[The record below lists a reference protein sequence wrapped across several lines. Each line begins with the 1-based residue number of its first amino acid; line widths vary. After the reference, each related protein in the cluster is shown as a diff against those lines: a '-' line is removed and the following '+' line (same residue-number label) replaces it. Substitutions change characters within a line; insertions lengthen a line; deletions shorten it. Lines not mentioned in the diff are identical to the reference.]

1 MLINIDGRSKMVSV
15 KVENL
20 TKSFGEF
27 NAVDGVSFSIG
38 TGEVFG
44 LLGPNGAG
52 KTTTISMLA
61 TLLPPTSGKAEIN
74 GKSISSEQDGVRK
87 SIGIVFQDQSLDDEL
102 TAYENMDLHGRLYR
116 MEGKLRRQRAL
127 ELLELVELDGRKDDL
142 VKTFSGGMR
151 RRLEI
156 ARGLMHRPKVLFL
169 DEPTLGL
176 DPQTRNR
183 LWDYIAQLNKA
194 QKITVILTTHYMDE
208 ADRLCGRVAIIDRG
222 KIIAVGSPSELKE
235 GIGGDVITV
244 GSDDPKGVYRRLSGE
259 KWVKAIEQHDG
270 SVTIN
275 LSNAERRIAEIV
287 KILDGLGITS
297 LSVRKPTL
305 EDVFLHFTG
314 RTIREEEAGA
324 KDGMRIM
331 HQLWTRRK

>member
-1 MLINIDGRSKMVSV
+1 MVSV

-20 TKSFGEF
+20 TKQFGEF
-27 NAVDGVSFSIG
+27 TAVDNVSFSIG
-38 TGEVFG
+38 KGEVFG

-61 TLLPPTSGKAEIN
+61 TLLKPTSGKAGIE
-74 GKSISSEQDGVRK
+74 GKSISREEDGVRK
-87 SIGIVFQDQSLDDEL
+87 SIGIVFQDQSLDEEL
-102 TAYENMDLHGRLYR
+102 TAYENMDMHGRLYR
-116 MEGKLRRQRAL
+116 MEGKVRKKRAL
-127 ELLELVELDGRKDDL
+127 ELLRLVELDGRKDDL

-156 ARGLMHRPKVLFL
+156 ARGLLHHPKVLFL

-183 LWDYIAQLNKA
+183 LWEYIAQLNKA
-194 QKITVILTTHYMDE
+194 EKITVILTTHYMDE
-208 ADRLCGRVAIIDRG
+208 ADRLCGRVAIMDKG
-222 KIIAVGSPSELKE
+222 KIILIGKPEELKD

-244 GSDDPKGVYRRLSGE
+244 KTHDQEGVRTRLAKE
-259 KWVKAIEQHDG
+259 KWVKHIEKHDG

-275 LSNAERRIAEIV
+275 LSNAERHIAQMVKMLEGV
-287 KILDGLGITS
+287 KIES
-297 LSVRKPTL
+297 LSVHKPTL

-314 RTIREEEAGA
+314 RTIREEEASPR
-324 KDGMRIM
+324 DEMRM
-331 HQLWTRRK
+331 RHRLWTRR